1 MRNTINGCAFL
12 APAAAALLALACLS
26 PPARAAEAG
35 AKPGEEAGAEETG
48 PEEFTDDLIILKSD
62 LAIEG
67 RVIGGDARTVK
78 VLVEYGTL
86 DIPRAAVKSIE
97 YNLASRLGE
106 LATDDYAGRYKVL
119 VRAVEEGNISQALR
133 HLQELVGKPGVPQE
147 IHKLLARC
155 YESEGDLRKAL
166 DHWKKY
172 ALAKPRNEEAKG
184 RIAELTEEI
193 GGKAGSPPKGGKVS
207 AAGKA
212 PAGKGRKKGRLH
224 PTAPAA
230 GPAVEEGLEAR
241 GRWGALNWG
250 NPASVSVQVL
260 DGNKVVMVE
269 VAAGG
274 TKDKAA
280 IQRQGTLNLSE
291 YDELA
296 FRVFSGEKGSVK
308 IAVAL
313 ITSKDYFESRT
324 VSANSDWKDLSVDLS
339 GNQWKSKATNWT
351 FKTEVQGLDSV
362 RQIIFLVYCGKR
374 KALLYFDYVRG
385 E

>member
-166 DHWKKY
+166 D
-172 ALAKPRNEEAKG
+172 LKG
-184 RIAELTEEI
+184 
-193 GGKAGSPPKGGKVS
+193 
-207 AAGKA
+207 
-212 PAGKGRKKGRLH
+212 H
-224 PTAPAA
+224 
-230 GPAVEEGLEAR
+230 GL
-241 GRWGALNWG
+241 L
-250 NPASVSVQVL
+250 
-260 DGNKVVMVE
+260 
-269 VAAGG
+269 
-274 TKDKAA
+274 
-280 IQRQGTLNLSE
+280 
-291 YDELA
+291 
-296 FRVFSGEKGSVK
+296 
-308 IAVAL
+308 
-313 ITSKDYFESRT
+313 
-324 VSANSDWKDLSVDLS
+324 
-339 GNQWKSKATNWT
+339 
-351 FKTEVQGLDSV
+351 
-362 RQIIFLVYCGKR
+362 
-374 KALLYFDYVRG
+374 
-385 E
+385 